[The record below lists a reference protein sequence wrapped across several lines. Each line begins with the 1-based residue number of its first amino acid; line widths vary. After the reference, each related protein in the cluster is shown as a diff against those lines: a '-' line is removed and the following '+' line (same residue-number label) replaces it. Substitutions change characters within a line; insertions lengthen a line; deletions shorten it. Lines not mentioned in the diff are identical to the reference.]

1 MRTFLLF
8 VLMALFIALGA
19 LEVAASRAVPVLPL
33 P

>member
-8 VLMALFIALGA
+8 VLMLVFIALGA
-19 LEVAASRAVPVLPL
+19 LEVTASRMVLPL